1 MHSAGSVRPGSVRAR
16 GTRFDTHGTRFA
28 EPPAV
33 NFSGLIK
40 AFDALVFFREATR
53 RFTGADRESSG
64 SSGAPPAPPTALTAP
79 IEARLTGVVV
89 AALKEAFDRDH
100 ARLELER
107 AQLDDQR
114 RRAEEALRLELRRQA
129 VDRELA
135 RFRFIAATA
144 LVGWIA
150 AVAVMVVR
158 LSAASLLSRG
168 LSALGWLLLLAA
180 LGSAMMAQGRV
191 SAPPVSSS
199 AAIDTG
205 PAGAAALWLLI
216 GGLAFGAA
224 AILF

>member
-1 MHSAGSVRPGSVRAR
+1 M
-16 GTRFDTHGTRFA
+16 
-28 EPPAV
+28 
-33 NFSGLIK
+33 NFTGLIK
-40 AFDALVFFREATR
+40 AFDALVFFRDAAR
-53 RFTGADRESSG
+53 RFTGSDRESSE
-64 SSGAPPAPPTALTAP
+64 SSGRPPAPTALTAP

-107 AQLDDQR
+107 AQLEDQR

-129 VDRELA
+129 VDREVA
-135 RFRFIAATA
+135 RLRFIAATA

-158 LSAASLLSRG
+158 LSAASTLSRA
-168 LSALGWLLLLAA
+168 LSAVGWLLLLAA

-191 SAPPVSSS
+191 STPAVSSS
-199 AAIDTG
+199 AAIDAG
-205 PAGAAALWLLI
+205 PAGTAALWLLI

-224 AILF
+224 AILL